1 MFGVQ
6 CGKSVVSQ
14 LTAIVWQERLRAVRR
29 LLRQA
34 LALAWK
40 RWADAATSAPVRWVM
55 MRQPLERLQGR
66 RAAAGFEAWVC
77 AAYELRRRRRLAQRA
92 EARMRFCTLSSA
104 WNGWA
109 HWADEVAAP
118 VVENEKD
125 EEDPSQATETP
136 HPILDRLAM
145 P

>member
-1 MFGVQ
+1 M
-6 CGKSVVSQ
+6 
-14 LTAIVWQERLRAVRR
+14 LTVIVWQELLRAVRR
-29 LLRQA
+29 LQSHA

-40 RWADAATSAPVRWVM
+40 GWADATTSATVRRVM

-66 RAAAGFEAWVC
+66 CAAAGFKSWVF
-77 AAYELRRRRRLAQRA
+77 AADELRRRRRLAQRA
-92 EARMRFCTLSSA
+92 EARMRVRTLSSA

-109 HWADEVAAP
+109 EEEAAP
-118 VVENEKD
+118 VVEDEKD

-136 HPILDRLAM
+136 HRTLDILPM